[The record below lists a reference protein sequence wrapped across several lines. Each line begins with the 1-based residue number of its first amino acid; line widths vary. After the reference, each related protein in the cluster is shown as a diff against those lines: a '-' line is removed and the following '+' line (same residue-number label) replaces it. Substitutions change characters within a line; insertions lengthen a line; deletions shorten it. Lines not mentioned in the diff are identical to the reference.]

1 MDRTERVELTCMC
14 LVRRG
19 DQVLLQNRVKGGWTG
34 WAMPGGHLEP
44 GESIVEAVIREVRE
58 ETGLTVRRPR
68 LCGVKQFPIE
78 GGRYIVFLFAA
89 DAFDGEARSSDEGE
103 VAWIERDRLSRCA
116 LADDMDKLIAVIEDE
131 SLTEFRYVV
140 DGENWNAEIR

>member
-19 DQVLLQNRVKGGWTG
+19 DQVLLQNRVMGHWTG

-58 ETGLTVRRPR
+58 ETGLTVLRPR

-89 DAFDGEARSSDEGE
+89 DAFEGEMHSSQEGE
-103 VAWIERDRLSRCA
+103 VAWLDRARLGEYR
-116 LADDMDKLIAVIEDE
+116 LAEDMDKLIAVIEDE
-131 SLTEFRYVV
+131 ELTEFRYVASS
-140 DGENWNAEIR
+140 GEWRIEMR